1 MLMPFGSAFS
11 VNNLGITLDQLP
23 MIYMITGLFT
33 MVSGPLAGKLSDS
46 IGKYRIFTLGTILSI
61 IMVLIYCNL
70 GITPVWVIIIMN
82 VVLFMGITSRM
93 ISSSALIS
101 GVPEPKDR
109 GAFMGIN
116 SSVQQISGGIASAA
130 AGMIIFQNSTGFLEH
145 YDVLGYVASATMVMT
160 VLLMYPIHGV
170 LRGKVSKEVVRLQQH
185 FKIRRYSDS

>member
-1 MLMPFGSAFS
+1 
-11 VNNLGITLDQLP
+11 

-170 LRGKVSKEVVRLQQH
+170 LRGKVSKEFVRLQQH